1 MKTFLFDL
9 DGTLLCADENEFMH
23 AYFGELTRALHGLL
37 PAEGLATNILAATA
51 RMQADISPGSSN
63 LVKFRKE
70 FEALYEGID
79 QQAVWDRIMEF
90 YATTFDNVHDV
101 MRRNEPLH
109 RSVVYL
115 RKEGYR
121 VLLTTNPIFP
131 QLATYKR
138 LAWAGFSSDTFE
150 YVSTMENCGFSKPST
165 AYWQHVVAT
174 MKVDPAQAIVV
185 GNDCIEDM
193 SARLA
198 GIETY
203 LVTDYVIGDAAS
215 SGADHVSDSVG
226 FEDWVLAN
234 Y

>member
-9 DGTLLCADENEFMH
+9 DGTLLAVDGNDFIH
-23 AYFGELTRALHGLL
+23 VYFDELTRALHGLI
-37 PAEGLATNILAATA
+37 PAEGLARNILTATT
-51 RMQADISPGSSN
+51 RMQDDTSPDSSN
-63 LVKFRKE
+63 LTKFRRE
-70 FEALYEGID
+70 FEALYQDVD

-101 MRRNEPLH
+101 AGRNEPLF
-109 RSVVYL
+109 RSVEYL
-115 RKEGYR
+115 RGKGYR

-138 LAWAGFSSDTFE
+138 LAWAGFSPDAFE
-150 YVSTMENCGFSKPST
+150 YISTMENCHCSKPSAAFWHHVT
-165 AYWQHVVAT
+165 AL
-174 MKVDPAQAIVV
+174 MRVDPTQAVAV
-185 GNDCIEDM
+185 GNDCTEDM

-215 SGADHVSDSVG
+215 SGADHISDSLG
-226 FEDWVLAN
+226 FENWVLAN